1 MNKKDYQEPT
11 MMVVKLQHRENVLQS
26 SGETRG
32 RSSVQDYDWN
42 NEVEE

>member
-26 SGETRG
+26 S
-32 RSSVQDYDWN
+32 VQDNQVGMRNYSVESYD
-42 NEVEE
+42 EE